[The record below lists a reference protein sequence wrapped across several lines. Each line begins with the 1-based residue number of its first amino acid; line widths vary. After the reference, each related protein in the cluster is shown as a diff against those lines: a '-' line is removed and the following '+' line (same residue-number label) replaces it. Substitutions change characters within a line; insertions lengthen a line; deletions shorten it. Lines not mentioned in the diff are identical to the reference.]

1 MDTKNSYRQVVK
13 SFGLFGGVQFFDVII
28 GLVRTKVLA
37 ELLGTVGVGLHNLM
51 QQPLSLIGT
60 ATGLGINFAGVRN
73 IAASQGENDGEKIGR
88 TAVAVKR
95 WACLTGIAGTLAV
108 ILLSPLL
115 YRLTFGKEDFGN
127 DYSGDYKDFIFLS
140 VILLFTAVSGGQT
153 AILRGSRRLKETAK
167 TGLFGSFFSLILTV
181 PLYYFYGINGI
192 VPGLIAVSAVHLFFS
207 WYYSKKVK
215 IAPVRVSYRQ
225 SFYDGLDM
233 AGLGFL
239 LSVSNLIGTLVT
251 YLVVLFLNLYSDKS
265 EVGLYTAGANMTYR
279 YVGLVFTAISIDY
292 FPRLAG
298 LQSDREKTAEAVNQQ
313 SEIAILIVAPL
324 MILYTSFLPLIVKIL
339 NTSEFLPVVDF
350 IRWFIL
356 GMLFR
361 TVSWTLA
368 YAVLA
373 RGDKKAYFR
382 VETVSNVLFL
392 TFNTGGYLLFGL
404 EGMGIAFV
412 AVYLVYFVMMLVIL
426 RKKYGFVFCKT
437 FNKLFLFQLAMCLL
451 CFLIVYFKGYPYA
464 YAGGTVLFA
473 VSAVYSVKKLNE
485 RIDMKE
491 IIRTKILRR

>member
-1 MDTKNSYRQVVK
+1 M
-13 SFGLFGGVQFFDVII
+13 
-28 GLVRTKVLA
+28 
-37 ELLGTVGVGLHNLM
+37 
-51 QQPLSLIGT
+51 
-60 ATGLGINFAGVRN
+60 
-73 IAASQGENDGEKIGR
+73 
-88 TAVAVKR
+88 
-95 WACLTGIAGTLAV
+95 
-108 ILLSPLL
+108 
-115 YRLTFGKEDFGN
+115 
-127 DYSGDYKDFIFLS
+127 
-140 VILLFTAVSGGQT
+140 
-153 AILRGSRRLKETAK
+153 
-167 TGLFGSFFSLILTV
+167 
-181 PLYYFYGINGI
+181 
-192 VPGLIAVSAVHLFFS
+192 
-207 WYYSKKVK
+207 
-215 IAPVRVSYRQ
+215 
-225 SFYDGLDM
+225 
-233 AGLGFL
+233 
-239 LSVSNLIGTLVT
+239 
-251 YLVVLFLNLYSDKS
+251 
-265 EVGLYTAGANMTYR
+265 
-279 YVGLVFTAISIDY
+279 
-292 FPRLAG
+292 PRLAG

-392 TFNTGGYLLFGL
+392 TFNTGGYVLFGL